1 MSKKRRS
8 FTSRQRLEIVLEGLK
23 EGASVAEVCRR
34 HGVSS
39 TLYYRWR
46 DQLFT
51 NADRLFERK
60 DRRPQEVEALESENQ
75 KLKDVIAEI
84 TAENLDLRK
93 GSSLPWMGSGG
104 EEGSRGGRFR
114 G

>member
-1 MSKKRRS
+1 MRKKRRS
-8 FTSRQRLEIVLEGLK
+8 FTSRQRLEIVLEGLQ

-34 HGVSS
+34 DGISS
-39 TLYYRWR
+39 TLYCRWR
-46 DQLFT
+46 DQLFA

-84 TAENLDLRK
+84 TAENLDPKKAPGTSRTTRPFRR
-93 GSSLPWMGSGG
+93 SS
-104 EEGSRGGRFR
+104 GR
-114 G
+114 

>member
-8 FTSRQRLEIVLEGLK
+8 FTSRQRLEIVLEGLQ

-34 HGVSS
+34 HGISS

-84 TAENLDLRK
+84 TAENLDLKKTPGTSRTTRSFRR
-93 GSSLPWMGSGG
+93 SS
-104 EEGSRGGRFR
+104 GR
-114 G
+114 

>member
-8 FTSRQRLEIVLEGLK
+8 FTSRQRLEIVLEGLQ

-34 HGVSS
+34 HGISS

-51 NADRLFERK
+51 NAERLFERK
-60 DRRPQEVEALESENQ
+60 GRRPLEMEALESENQ

-84 TAENLDLRK
+84 TAENLDLKKTPGTSRTTRPFRR
-93 GSSLPWMGSGG
+93 SS
-104 EEGSRGGRFR
+104 GR
-114 G
+114 

>member
-1 MSKKRRS
+1 MKRTRRS
-8 FTSRQRLEIVLEGLK
+8 FTSRQRLEIVLEGLQ

-34 HGVSS
+34 HEISS

-46 DQLFT
+46 DQLFA

-60 DRRPQEVEALESENQ
+60 ASRPVEVEVLESENR

-84 TAENLDLRK
+84 TSENLDLKKTPGTSRTTR
-93 GSSLPWMGSGG
+93 LFRRNSG
-104 EEGSRGGRFR
+104 R
-114 G
+114 